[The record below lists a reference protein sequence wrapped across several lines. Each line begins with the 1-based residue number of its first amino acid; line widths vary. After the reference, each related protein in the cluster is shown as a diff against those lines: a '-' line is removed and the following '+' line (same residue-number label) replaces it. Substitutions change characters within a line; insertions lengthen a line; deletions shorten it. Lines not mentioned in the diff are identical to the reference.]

1 MKTKMICG
9 RKVDCGTLTH
19 PASLQL
25 VSLWA
30 LARVTPRV
38 VNTLILTHV
47 AGQAAFI
54 DVWVTYT
61 NPGCSVC
68 WDTNTYENTFI

>member
-1 MKTKMICG
+1 MICE
-9 RKVDCGTLTH
+9 RKVKDCCTLTH

-30 LARVTPRV
+30 LAGVTPRV

-61 NPGCSVC
+61 NPDYSIC
-68 WDTNTYENTFI
+68 WDTGNISYENAFI